1 MAEKAKGGRG
11 LAFLALLISITAL
24 VLATMAYQRTGADLK
39 LRERVESL
47 QHALEDARRETA
59 NALDQLEKLVRGSQE
74 KQR

>member
-1 MAEKAKGGRG
+1 MAERAKGGRG
-11 LAFLALLISITAL
+11 LAFLALLISIAAI

-47 QHALEDARRETA
+47 QQALEDARQETA
-59 NALDQLEKLVRGSQE
+59 NALGQLEKLVRGSQD